1 MSNAY
6 VIETARHTAGIAV
19 REPRGFRFYAS
30 DVQYYSLD
38 NLSFSGL
45 GDLRAAIDML
55 AASRR
60 KTNFT
65 TGDQI

>member
-19 REPRGFRFYAS
+19 RERRGFRFYAA
-30 DVQYYSLD
+30 DALFQSLD

-45 GDLRAAIDML
+45 RDLWAAIDL
-55 AASRR
+55 LVELRNR
-60 KTNFT
+60 P
-65 TGDQI
+65 TGDPR